1 MAIVINV
8 NSNNKSIWLWD
19 KSIFSSMQMEMPE
32 IWKPALGDLE
42 ELLFSIFLETDTEL
56 YSLAH
61 SDKIAIP

>member
-1 MAIVINV
+1 
-8 NSNNKSIWLWD
+8 
-19 KSIFSSMQMEMPE
+19 MQMEMPE